1 MLLFNH
7 QYSQTLVRVERLD
20 SSQGCEIS
28 THSQLTY
35 KERGKNSTSK
45 SERVLWKK
53 KKKTFIHINTKA
65 STSLPTVAVEGSL

>member
-28 THSQLTY
+28 TRSIHNWRIRNEAKTPLPNR
-35 KERGKNSTSK
+35 KEFY
-45 SERVLWKK
+45 E